1 MDHGKSE
8 KKLHKR
14 KCLSDLLSP
23 HLVIFVGVV
32 LAATCVALVVLNV
45 RMNRRISA
53 FNDTLEELSREGKKA
68 STVNDSATVSSG
80 LGTRGKR
87 AISNT
92 TPGQKSDVEKRLK
105 AVEER

>member
-8 KKLHKR
+8 KKPKG
-14 KCLSDLLSP
+14 KSFSELLSP
-23 HLVIFVGVV
+23 HLVIFLCVV
-32 LAATCVALVVLNV
+32 LAATCAALVVVILGID
-45 RMNRRISA
+45 RRISA
-53 FNDTLEELSREGKKA
+53 LEELRREGRQA
-68 STVNDSATVSSG
+68 LSTVNNSSATVSSG

-92 TPGQKSDVEKRLK
+92 TPAQKSDVEKRLK

>member
-23 HLVIFVGVV
+23 HFVIFVGVV

-53 FNDTLEELSREGKKA
+53 FNDTLEELRREGKKA

-80 LGTRGKR
+80 LGTREKR

-92 TPGQKSDVEKRLK
+92 TPGQKSDVEKRLN

>member
-14 KCLSDLLSP
+14 KRLSDLLSP

-53 FNDTLEELSREGKKA
+53 FNDTLEELRREGKKA

-80 LGTRGKR
+80 LGTREKR

-92 TPGQKSDVEKRLK
+92 TPGQKSDVEKRLN

>member
-23 HLVIFVGVV
+23 HLVIFLGVV
-32 LAATCVALVVLNV
+32 FAATCVALVVLNV

-53 FNDTLEELSREGKKA
+53 FNDTLEELRREGKKA

-80 LGTRGKR
+80 LSTRGKR
-87 AISNT
+87 AISN